1 MHKTS
6 SFRSSLSN
14 ILFWSVISA
23 AFIGPGTVTTAA
35 SAGASFQLSLLWG
48 LLFSTLACLLL
59 QEAAARI
66 KLVTGMSLGEA
77 IAQRYGGSATVRI
90 FIAGA
95 IIFGGMAYQAGN
107 IMGAV
112 AGFRLMTDVP
122 PAIPAII
129 LSVFAALFLFI
140 GKNQLI
146 AKILG
151 AVVAFM
157 GIAFVLTASRQ
168 DFTALAIVEH
178 AVLPRFPA
186 GSELLLLGLV
196 GTTIVPYNLFLGSGI
211 EHGQSLG
218 QMRLG
223 LGVAI
228 LLGGIISAAVLITGA
243 GIPGDFSFEAMA
255 SDMKLRSGG
264 AFALLFAFGL
274 FAAGFSSA
282 LTAPLAAAITAKS
295 MFGQAKA
302 WQSRGWKYRM
312 VWAVIVLCGLLF
324 GASEIKPVP
333 MIILAQALNGFL
345 LPWLSIYVLIVLNDR
360 LLMGAQRASWF
371 NNLCLLVIIFVTV
384 NLGLLGIVRAINSL
398 VEVITINDRSLLLIG
413 GLSLVMVVGLA
424 FKVFFQAEK
433 KKKQG
438 LKK

>member
-1 MHKTS
+1 MQKTS
-6 SFRSSLSN
+6 SFRTNLSN

-35 SAGASFQLSLLWG
+35 SAGASYRLSLLWG

-77 IAQRYGGSATVRI
+77 IAQRYGGATIVRI

-112 AGFRLMTDVP
+112 AGFRLIADVP

-129 LSVFAALFLFI
+129 LSAFAAVFLFI
-140 GKNQLI
+140 GRNQLI
-146 AKILG
+146 ARILG

-157 GIAFVLTASRQ
+157 GIAFVLTASQQ
-168 DFTALAIVEH
+168 DFSALSIVEH
-178 AVLPRFPA
+178 AVTPRFPA

-211 EHGQSLG
+211 EHGQSIG

-255 SDMKLRSGG
+255 SSMQSKAGG
-264 AFALLFAFGL
+264 AFAMLFAFGL

-295 MFGQAKA
+295 MYGKEDA

-312 VWAVIVLCGLLF
+312 VWGVIILCGLLF
-324 GASEIKPVP
+324 GASGIKPVP

-345 LPWLSIYVLIVLNDR
+345 LPWLSIYVLIVLNDSSM
-360 LLMGAQRASWF
+360 MGIQRASLI
-371 NNLCLLVIIFVTV
+371 NNIFLLVVIFVTV
-384 NLGLLGIVRAINSL
+384 NLGLMGIVRAINSL
-398 VEVITINDRSLLLIG
+398 EAVIPINIISLMLIGCLSLLIV
-413 GLSLVMVVGLA
+413 SALA
-424 FKVFFQAEK
+424 FKVVYSRKSA
-433 KKKQG
+433 G
-438 LKK
+438 RV

>member
-1 MHKTS
+1 MQKTS
-6 SFRSSLSN
+6 SFRTSLSN

-66 KLVTGMSLGEA
+66 KLVTGLSLGEA
-77 IAQRYGGSATVRI
+77 IARRYRGAAFVRV

-112 AGFRLMTDVP
+112 AGFRLMADVP
-122 PAIPAII
+122 PAVPAII
-129 LSVFAALFLFI
+129 LSVFAAVFLFI
-140 GKNQLI
+140 GKNGLV

-157 GIAFVLTASRQ
+157 GIAFVLTASQQ
-168 DFTALAIVEH
+168 DFSALQIVEH

-211 EHGQSLG
+211 EHGQSIG

-228 LLGGIISAAVLITGA
+228 LLGGIISAAVLVTGA

-255 SDMKLRSGG
+255 ASMQAKAGSG
-264 AFALLFAFGL
+264 FAYLFAFGL

-295 MFGQAKA
+295 MFGKEKE

-312 VWAVIVLCGLLF
+312 VWGVIVLCGLLF
-324 GASEIKPVP
+324 GASGIKPVP

-345 LPWLSIYVLIVLNDR
+345 LPWLSIYVLIMLNDR
-360 LLMGAQRASWF
+360 SLMGSERASMP
-371 NNLCLLVIIFVTV
+371 NNIFLLLVIFVTV

-398 VEVITINDRSLLLIG
+398 AVVVEINSRNLLLIG
-413 GLSLVMVVGLA
+413 GLSLMIVLLLAVKVVFA
-424 FKVFFQAEK
+424 RKAESR
-433 KKKQG
+433 
-438 LKK
+438 L

>member
-1 MHKTS
+1 MQKTS
-6 SFRSSLSN
+6 SFRASLSH

-35 SAGASFQLSLLWG
+35 SAGASFGLSLLWG

-66 KLVTGMSLGEA
+66 KLVTGLSLGEA
-77 IAQRYGGSATVRI
+77 IAQRYGKASFVRI

-112 AGFRLMTDVP
+112 AGFRLMADVP
-122 PAIPAII
+122 TVIPAVI

-157 GIAFVLTASRQ
+157 GIAFVLTASQQ
-168 DFTALAIVEH
+168 DFSAFEIAESAL
-178 AVLPRFPA
+178 LPSFPA

-211 EHGQSLG
+211 EHGQSIG

-228 LLGGIISAAVLITGA
+228 LLGGIISAAVLVTGA
-243 GIPGDFSFEAMA
+243 GITGDFSFEAMA
-255 SDMKLRSGG
+255 ASMQARTGS
-264 AFALLFAFGL
+264 AFAYLFAFGL

-295 MFGQAKA
+295 MFGKEKE
-302 WQSRGWKYRM
+302 WQSRGWKYRL
-312 VWAVIVLCGLLF
+312 VWGVIVLCGLLF
-324 GASEIKPVP
+324 GASGIKPVP

-345 LPWLSIYVLIVLNDR
+345 LPWLSIYVLIMLNDR
-360 LLMGAQRASWF
+360 SLMGMVRASWL
-371 NNLCLLVIIFVTV
+371 NNIFLLIVVFVTV
-384 NLGLLGIVRAINSL
+384 NLGLLGIVRAVNSL
-398 VEVITINDRSLLLIG
+398 EVLVEINDRNLLLIA
-413 GLSLVMVVGLA
+413 GLSLLIVAVLA
-424 FKVFFQAEK
+424 FKVFYRRK
-433 KKKQG
+433 
-438 LKK
+438 